1 MPISSFHGLRRNSV
15 PAKPWNSTKTSP
27 QRTIPRDSLVRK
39 RSLGV
44 PRLWEHNFQVVDE
57 LQGDAKY
64 HKNSHSSFGL
74 QKSGKTTFSLNLKSR
89 NERQSKE
96 IKRRDTFP
104 RFEISSPRTSEKVLK
119 RSKTDSSISVPKKKT
134 VRKFKDTDN
143 KSPKRPSSLWI
154 TGKREERSPSK
165 FRKRRLGSAISP
177 LSSFSNGSVEK
188 NALKQG
194 DRIVCILN
202 KQPQLGILKYLGRT
216 HFADGEWCGILLE
229 NPCGKN
235 DGSVR
240 GVRYFRCRNKHG
252 VFVHSHKVKRAD
264 EVDLSTLNLTLGSSS
279 PESSGNPVNTAVNTG
294 STMASSEVS
303 VVVANQMIC
312 KHWDMKSQRLS
323 RRKYRRN
330 RSISLDR
337 YLFLTTKHVTK
348 GLNVFSQNTAKCD
361 SADLRQ
367 KNSINR
373 SVSLPRI
380 CQEKNAKDSNEF
392 CLAGE
397 LEPLEMKPLQ
407 ETNGPVL
414 SKAGKQVVDPES
426 TEELSIKSSPSA
438 NSCNKYNGVNTNVCL
453 DNKVAHVVSKVG
465 HAVSLD
471 THLMIQNKQLIVCK
485 SGQEEEI
492 MCHSNV
498 SGNVVDPFIQGR
510 HCSCPSLHCADHFS
524 EAIKTCL
531 ELGRTERS
539 VIAEASQGNVITT
552 AECPFN
558 SGTQLGPESHSHSH
572 SEALETLFRKSK
584 DSAAHSKLG
593 RKGSWPS
600 VSRAKQSLR
609 GYGSSD
615 DIDPTEMVSKN
626 NPSNKRLS
634 SAITGAKPI
643 SSVGGGK
650 HHPNL
655 DSFSSDADTH
665 SVNQSVVLLQMEAKG
680 QTLDADSSN
689 TESLS
694 GSQTSLSSTGTSNSK
709 GKKISTKK
717 QIPSSVKGSISKPK
731 AMSFSGVTPAKV
743 KQKQSKLEQIRQQQ
757 QQNCRSSVSSSLQK
771 PSSAN
776 KTSVVAESSKNVKLA
791 KRHTLAGISDVKS
804 SVLRP
809 TINKRVTSDGIPLV
823 MTASSNDDAKSRLPV
838 KKQYSSMV
846 SQAVALPKGKVSDKS
861 MSVERKNSSSAG
873 RVTVKRN
880 SSLAGS
886 DSKPLKQ
893 STVAKVS
900 NIAVPSR
907 TSGTTLPSSKG
918 PKGVTA
924 AKPKSQTSQVAK
936 PSSSTK
942 AIPGPV
948 KDSRSQPSSISTK
961 KIPQVAKQNV
971 KNHPT
976 NVKQGSSKLPRKV
989 SAQLSNA
996 SDSASVTSSVKDQLD
1011 DNLED
1016 FRDTESN
1023 SGSMSPVKPDLSKRV
1038 SSEVHFAQDETDA
1051 RVSSPFEMSCR
1062 IMPPDLLSQT
1072 PYLSKHSIGIQVD
1085 DDSDDSKTTLSLKEK
1100 VQHLNEI
1107 LKQRTDLCGRLQNQ
1121 LDKDSKDFISVSI
1134 MILSVVSEMQV
1145 NKKYC
1150 SQLERKIQSVKQEM
1164 NVVQE
1169 KLAEE
1174 EANSVKLQEEMMYQ
1188 RSEHTVA
1195 IETLKADYENLLER
1209 TSSELK
1215 NKHEGEIALAI
1226 ETHKLQVKEMHQQH
1240 ENEISQVKKSHEQLV
1255 ASFKEQHRDEIVDL
1269 ESKHSSAFDELVEE
1283 HQVEIETIKADYDEQ
1298 QTDFKEKYEKM
1309 VSEWNSLN
1317 KKFQQVQDQ
1326 NQKDIETRLQEE
1338 VKKYESLPD
1347 ELESIKAV
1355 LEMKNE
1361 EIRQLRKEKM
1371 EKHLELE
1378 HLVDIKEKTKK
1389 LQQEN
1394 ESLSF
1399 VVETKSKF
1407 ERQLSVER
1415 DTLRNSLER
1424 ESAKSKRL
1432 SLENEELQWRLVH
1445 STSPPSTPTGEE
1457 RPLPAMSNRN
1467 SFRLSASF
1475 PDPEVIDE

>member
-1 MPISSFHGLRRNSV
+1 M
-15 PAKPWNSTKTSP
+15 
-27 QRTIPRDSLVRK
+27 
-39 RSLGV
+39 
-44 PRLWEHNFQVVDE
+44 
-57 LQGDAKY
+57 
-64 HKNSHSSFGL
+64 
-74 QKSGKTTFSLNLKSR
+74 
-89 NERQSKE
+89 
-96 IKRRDTFP
+96 
-104 RFEISSPRTSEKVLK
+104 
-119 RSKTDSSISVPKKKT
+119 
-134 VRKFKDTDN
+134 
-143 KSPKRPSSLWI
+143 
-154 TGKREERSPSK
+154 
-165 FRKRRLGSAISP
+165 
-177 LSSFSNGSVEK
+177 
-188 NALKQG
+188 
-194 DRIVCILN
+194 CILN

-942 AIPGPV
+942 GMNFV
-948 KDSRSQPSSISTK
+948 
-961 KIPQVAKQNV
+961 
-971 KNHPT
+971 
-976 NVKQGSSKLPRKV
+976 
-989 SAQLSNA
+989 
-996 SDSASVTSSVKDQLD
+996 
-1011 DNLED
+1011 
-1016 FRDTESN
+1016 
-1023 SGSMSPVKPDLSKRV
+1023 M
-1038 SSEVHFAQDETDA
+1038 
-1051 RVSSPFEMSCR
+1051 
-1062 IMPPDLLSQT
+1062 
-1072 PYLSKHSIGIQVD
+1072 
-1085 DDSDDSKTTLSLKEK
+1085 
-1100 VQHLNEI
+1100 
-1107 LKQRTDLCGRLQNQ
+1107 
-1121 LDKDSKDFISVSI
+1121 
-1134 MILSVVSEMQV
+1134 MQ
-1145 NKKYC
+1145 
-1150 SQLERKIQSVKQEM
+1150 
-1164 NVVQE
+1164 
-1169 KLAEE
+1169 
-1174 EANSVKLQEEMMYQ
+1174 
-1188 RSEHTVA
+1188 
-1195 IETLKADYENLLER
+1195 
-1209 TSSELK
+1209 
-1215 NKHEGEIALAI
+1215 
-1226 ETHKLQVKEMHQQH
+1226 
-1240 ENEISQVKKSHEQLV
+1240 
-1255 ASFKEQHRDEIVDL
+1255 
-1269 ESKHSSAFDELVEE
+1269 
-1283 HQVEIETIKADYDEQ
+1283 
-1298 QTDFKEKYEKM
+1298 
-1309 VSEWNSLN
+1309 
-1317 KKFQQVQDQ
+1317 
-1326 NQKDIETRLQEE
+1326 
-1338 VKKYESLPD
+1338 
-1347 ELESIKAV
+1347 
-1355 LEMKNE
+1355 
-1361 EIRQLRKEKM
+1361 
-1371 EKHLELE
+1371 
-1378 HLVDIKEKTKK
+1378 
-1389 LQQEN
+1389 
-1394 ESLSF
+1394 
-1399 VVETKSKF
+1399 
-1407 ERQLSVER
+1407 
-1415 DTLRNSLER
+1415 
-1424 ESAKSKRL
+1424 
-1432 SLENEELQWRLVH
+1432 
-1445 STSPPSTPTGEE
+1445 
-1457 RPLPAMSNRN
+1457 
-1467 SFRLSASF
+1467 
-1475 PDPEVIDE
+1475 

>member
-57 LQGDAKY
+57 LQDDAKC

-119 RSKTDSSISVPKKKT
+119 RSKTDSSIIIPKKKT

-154 TGKREERSPSK
+154 KGKREERSPSK
-165 FRKRRLGSAISP
+165 FRKRKLGSAISP
-177 LSSFSNGSVEK
+177 LSSSFSNGSVEK
-188 NALKQG
+188 NALRQG

-264 EVDLSTLNLTLGSSS
+264 EVDLSTLNLTEGYSS
-279 PESSGNPVNTAVNTG
+279 PESSGNPVNTAVNTV

-361 SADLRQ
+361 SADLWQ
-367 KNSINR
+367 KNCINR

-380 CQEKNAKDSNEF
+380 CQEKHAKDSNEF

-407 ETNGPVL
+407 EANGSVL
-414 SKAGKQVVDPES
+414 SKA
-426 TEELSIKSSPSA
+426 
-438 NSCNKYNGVNTNVCL
+438 
-453 DNKVAHVVSKVG
+453 
-465 HAVSLD
+465 
-471 THLMIQNKQLIVCK
+471 
-485 SGQEEEI
+485 
-492 MCHSNV
+492 
-498 SGNVVDPFIQGR
+498 
-510 HCSCPSLHCADHFS
+510 
-524 EAIKTCL
+524 
-531 ELGRTERS
+531 
-539 VIAEASQGNVITT
+539 
-552 AECPFN
+552 
-558 SGTQLGPESHSHSH
+558 GTQLGPESHSHSH

-584 DSAAHSKLG
+584 ASAAHSKLG
-593 RKGSWPS
+593 YKGSWPS

-615 DIDPTEMVSKN
+615 DIDPTEMVSKSD
-626 NPSNKRLS
+626 PSNKRPS
-634 SAITGAKPI
+634 SAVTSAKPI

-655 DSFSSDADTH
+655 ENFSSDADTN
-665 SVNQSVVLLQMEAKG
+665 SVNQAVMLLQMEAKD
-680 QTLDADSSN
+680 QTVDADSIN

-717 QIPSSVKGSISKPK
+717 QIPSSAKGSISKPK

-757 QQNCRSSVSSSLQK
+757 QKNCRSSVSSSLQK

-809 TINKRVTSDGIPLV
+809 TISKRVTSDGIPLAT
-823 MTASSNDDAKSRLPV
+823 TASSNDDAKSRLPV

-861 MSVERKNSSSAG
+861 MSVERKNSSSAS

-942 AIPGPV
+942 VIPGPV

-976 NVKQGSSKLPRKV
+976 NIKQGTSKLPRKM

-1107 LKQRTDLCGRLQNQ
+1107 LKQRTDFCGRLQNQ

-1145 NKKYC
+1145 NNKYC

-1240 ENEISQVKKSHEQLV
+1240 ENEIFKVKKSHEELV
-1255 ASFKEQHRDEIVDL
+1255 ASLKDQHRDEIVDL

-1283 HQVEIETIKADYDEQ
+1283 HQVEIEIIKADYDEQ

-1309 VSEWNSLN
+1309 VNEWNSLN

-1432 SLENEELQWRLVH
+1432 SLENEELQWRLVN

>member
-1 MPISSFHGLRRNSV
+1 M
-15 PAKPWNSTKTSP
+15 
-27 QRTIPRDSLVRK
+27 
-39 RSLGV
+39 
-44 PRLWEHNFQVVDE
+44 
-57 LQGDAKY
+57 
-64 HKNSHSSFGL
+64 
-74 QKSGKTTFSLNLKSR
+74 
-89 NERQSKE
+89 
-96 IKRRDTFP
+96 
-104 RFEISSPRTSEKVLK
+104 
-119 RSKTDSSISVPKKKT
+119 
-134 VRKFKDTDN
+134 
-143 KSPKRPSSLWI
+143 
-154 TGKREERSPSK
+154 
-165 FRKRRLGSAISP
+165 
-177 LSSFSNGSVEK
+177 
-188 NALKQG
+188 
-194 DRIVCILN
+194 CILN

-216 HFADGEWCGILLE
+216 HFAHGEWCGILLE

-264 EVDLSTLNLTLGSSS
+264 EVDLSTLNLMEGYSS

-303 VVVANQMIC
+303 VVVANQMIY

-361 SADLRQ
+361 SVDLWQ
-367 KNSINR
+367 KNCINR

-392 CLAGE
+392 CVAGE

-407 ETNGPVL
+407 EANGPVL
-414 SKAGKQVVDPES
+414 SKTGKQVVDPES

-438 NSCNKYNGVNTNVCL
+438 NSCNKYNSVNTNVCP
-453 DNKVAHVVSKVG
+453 DNNVAHVVSKVG

-498 SGNVVDPFIQGR
+498 SGNVEDPFIQGR

-539 VIAEASQGNVITT
+539 VIAEASQGSVVT
-552 AECPFN
+552 AECSFN

-584 DSAAHSKLG
+584 ASAAHSKLG
-593 RKGSWPS
+593 YKGSWPS

-615 DIDPTEMVSKN
+615 DIDPTEMVSKSD
-626 NPSNKRLS
+626 PSNKRVS
-634 SAITGAKPI
+634 SAINGAKPI

-655 DSFSSDADTH
+655 ENFSSDADTN
-665 SVNQSVVLLQMEAKG
+665 SVNQAVMLLQMEAKD
-680 QTLDADSSN
+680 QTVDADSIN

-717 QIPSSVKGSISKPK
+717 QIPSSAKGSISKPK

-757 QQNCRSSVSSSLQK
+757 QQQNCRCSVSSSLQK
-771 PSSAN
+771 PSPAN

-809 TINKRVTSDGIPLV
+809 TISKRVTSVGIPLAT
-823 MTASSNDDAKSRLPV
+823 TASSNDDAKSRLPV

-846 SQAVALPKGKVSDKS
+846 SQAVALPKGKVLDKS
-861 MSVERKNSSSAG
+861 MSVERKNSSSAS

-942 AIPGPV
+942 GMNFVMMQLLLIL
-948 KDSRSQPSSISTK
+948 R
-961 KIPQVAKQNV
+961 V
-971 KNHPT
+971 KNC
-976 NVKQGSSKLPRKV
+976 
-989 SAQLSNA
+989 
-996 SDSASVTSSVKDQLD
+996 D
-1011 DNLED
+1011 
-1016 FRDTESN
+1016 
-1023 SGSMSPVKPDLSKRV
+1023 
-1038 SSEVHFAQDETDA
+1038 
-1051 RVSSPFEMSCR
+1051 
-1062 IMPPDLLSQT
+1062 
-1072 PYLSKHSIGIQVD
+1072 
-1085 DDSDDSKTTLSLKEK
+1085 KTFHKTVLK
-1100 VQHLNEI
+1100 
-1107 LKQRTDLCGRLQNQ
+1107 
-1121 LDKDSKDFISVSI
+1121 
-1134 MILSVVSEMQV
+1134 
-1145 NKKYC
+1145 
-1150 SQLERKIQSVKQEM
+1150 
-1164 NVVQE
+1164 
-1169 KLAEE
+1169 
-1174 EANSVKLQEEMMYQ
+1174 
-1188 RSEHTVA
+1188 
-1195 IETLKADYENLLER
+1195 
-1209 TSSELK
+1209 
-1215 NKHEGEIALAI
+1215 
-1226 ETHKLQVKEMHQQH
+1226 
-1240 ENEISQVKKSHEQLV
+1240 
-1255 ASFKEQHRDEIVDL
+1255 
-1269 ESKHSSAFDELVEE
+1269 
-1283 HQVEIETIKADYDEQ
+1283 
-1298 QTDFKEKYEKM
+1298 
-1309 VSEWNSLN
+1309 
-1317 KKFQQVQDQ
+1317 
-1326 NQKDIETRLQEE
+1326 
-1338 VKKYESLPD
+1338 
-1347 ELESIKAV
+1347 
-1355 LEMKNE
+1355 
-1361 EIRQLRKEKM
+1361 
-1371 EKHLELE
+1371 
-1378 HLVDIKEKTKK
+1378 
-1389 LQQEN
+1389 
-1394 ESLSF
+1394 
-1399 VVETKSKF
+1399 
-1407 ERQLSVER
+1407 
-1415 DTLRNSLER
+1415 
-1424 ESAKSKRL
+1424 
-1432 SLENEELQWRLVH
+1432 
-1445 STSPPSTPTGEE
+1445 
-1457 RPLPAMSNRN
+1457 
-1467 SFRLSASF
+1467 
-1475 PDPEVIDE
+1475 